1 MADGGS
7 GSGNFNSKS
16 VGLRIQKKVMGKF
29 SNKTMAKSF
38 IDDDYGKLL
47 DLLYEILKAD
57 MGDSKK
63 ANKVIKNMIKI
74 TVKIGLLYKN
84 NQFNTAELETGSKMR
99 TKLRHA
105 ALTVISFHEVDFTY
119 DRGFLVKLVNELGD
133 MLHKLVER
141 HLTNKSHQRI
151 DSVIGM
157 FGNGELLDKV
167 FMSDG
172 VYHHHLEQI
181 SQVFHKVVDAEW

>member
-84 NQFNTAELETGSKMR
+84 NQFNTAELETGSKLR